1 MSVFDRFDLNFDTTR
16 FGDANI
22 LSDNA
27 SNTLNLIAA
36 TSGKFADWQI
46 SSLESGPI
54 DRTDFFQNPT
64 AGNVSSM
71 LTITAAISANANTCN
86 LANVETS
93 ATNLILEL
101 NRFKS
106 HTDNISGVVLVTSQS
121 VPSYD
126 TALAFGQMSI
136 LNLAKSNEMQSN
148 TDVMLGCFT
157 SLFIPD
163 ILLANTNQL
172 MVYDQQ
178 LANSMTVTIDIIT
191 GDPVIS
197 SNLSPAQIQTI
208 NDYINS
214 TTSVLYTR
222 RTEDWTFYQNTFQI
236 AKDAGFL
243 QQFNN
248 MGGTQ
253 SYLVKNIIGTTTLVE
268 NLTANTANT

>member
-178 LANSMTVTIDIIT
+178 LANSIIL
-191 GDPVIS
+191 S
-197 SNLSPAQIQTI
+197 SNLTSAQIQTI
-208 NDYINS
+208 NNYINS
-214 TTSVLYTR
+214 TTSILYTR